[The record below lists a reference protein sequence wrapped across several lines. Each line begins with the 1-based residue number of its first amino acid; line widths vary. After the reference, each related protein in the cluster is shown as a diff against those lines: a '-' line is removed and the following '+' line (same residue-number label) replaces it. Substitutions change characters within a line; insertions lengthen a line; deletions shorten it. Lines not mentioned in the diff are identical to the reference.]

1 MKNILIRTDSS
12 STIGTGH
19 VMRDLVLAKKFP
31 KDNIFFATQNLE
43 GNINYRIKEMMY
55 DLHIL
60 NSNCINELIK
70 LIKNLK
76 IDMIVIDQYDI
87 DFLKE
92 KKIKDETN
100 IEIFVLDDFYQ
111 KHYCDTLLNHNI
123 GAQKEK
129 YSSLVPSF
137 TKILCGHKYA
147 LIREEF
153 LLEKKRVIDKK
164 SKIKIF
170 LIMGGIDLLNLN
182 VPIIHELQRFSNLE
196 IDVVTTSSNKNL
208 INLKKTVARF
218 NNVKLYTDS
227 NNIAKLMNESS
238 LVITTPSVTINE
250 VFFLEKPFIAIKVAN
265 NQNDIYDY
273 LKDNNYAVMENF
285 SKNQF
290 NKMLDKFIK
299 GFESE

>member
-1 MKNILIRTDSS
+1 
-12 STIGTGH
+12 
-19 VMRDLVLAKKFP
+19 
-31 KDNIFFATQNLE
+31 
-43 GNINYRIKEMMY
+43 
-55 DLHIL
+55 
-60 NSNCINELIK
+60 
-70 LIKNLK
+70 
-76 IDMIVIDQYDI
+76 
-87 DFLKE
+87 
-92 KKIKDETN
+92 
-100 IEIFVLDDFYQ
+100 
-111 KHYCDTLLNHNI
+111 
-123 GAQKEK
+123 
-129 YSSLVPSF
+129 
-137 TKILCGHKYA
+137 
-147 LIREEF
+147 
-153 LLEKKRVIDKK
+153 
-164 SKIKIF
+164 
-170 LIMGGIDLLNLN
+170 MGGIDLLNLN

-208 INLKKTVARF
+208 INLKKTADRL
-218 NNVKLYTDS
+218 NNVKLYIDS